1 MAKGQKVDYHQ
12 LETGYE
18 FPPVSYRLDSAV
30 VSTYLKAI
38 KETSELYHNTGL
50 VPPMA
55 MATCAMRALLEGLT
69 IPDGAIHVSQE
80 LEFMDMARV
89 GDTIVCH
96 ARISRKQDRG
106 RFHLLSIDLSVF
118 NQAQQQV
125 LAGRTGFVLP
135 EQDKGGEL

>member
-1 MAKGQKVDYHQ
+1 MAKRQKVEYRQ
-12 LETGYE
+12 LEIGYE
-18 FPPVSYRLDSAV
+18 FPPVSYRLYSTV

-38 KETSELYHNTGL
+38 KNTSELYQGTEL

-55 MATCAMRALLEGLT
+55 VATCAMRALLEGLT

-80 LEFMDMARV
+80 LEFMDTARV

-96 ARISRKQDRG
+96 ARVSRKQDRG
-106 RFHLLSIDLSVF
+106 RLHLLSIDLSVF

-125 LAGRTGFVLP
+125 LAGQTGFVLP

>member
-1 MAKGQKVDYHQ
+1 MAKRQKVDYHQ
-12 LETGYE
+12 LEDGYE

-38 KETSELYHNTGL
+38 KETSELYQGTGL

-55 MATCAMRALLEGLT
+55 VATCAMRALSEGLT
-69 IPDGAIHVSQE
+69 IPDGAMHVSQE

-96 ARISRKQDRG
+96 ARVSRKQARG
-106 RFHLLSIDLSVF
+106 RLHLLTIDLSVF
-118 NQAQQQV
+118 TQAQQQV

-135 EQDKGGEL
+135 ARGKGGEL